1 MLIRL
6 GGWGEEMGPV
16 FFGVFFGYCYVFSF
30 GWRGMLFL
38 G

>member
-16 FFGVFFGYCYVFSF
+16 FFCFFLVIVMFSLLGGGEGYS
-30 GWRGMLFL
+30 
-38 G
+38 

>member
-1 MLIRL
+1 MLILL

-16 FFGVFFGYCYVFSF
+16 FFVFFGYCYVFSF